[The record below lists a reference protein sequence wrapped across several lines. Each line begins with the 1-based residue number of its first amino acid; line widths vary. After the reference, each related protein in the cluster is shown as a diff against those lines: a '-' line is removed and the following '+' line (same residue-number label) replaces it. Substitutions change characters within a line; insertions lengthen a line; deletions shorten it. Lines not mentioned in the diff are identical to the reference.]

1 MRYELKSIG
10 LWAFVKISFFMNLI
24 LGFIMGLLYALFF
37 SFIVTVLSRFPGI
50 SNNDLDAKSFPVG
63 IMVIF
68 LPILFAIL
76 GAFFNTVIGAVV
88 VFLYNAIARMA
99 GGFELEFEPM
109 AIMVPSTPPP
119 GSYQPPIY
127 AQTPPAPSTPP
138 PPPPFRPS
146 QGEPPAPPSD
156 MPSGGGL

>member
-10 LWAFVKISFFMNLI
+10 LWAFVKISFFLNLI

-37 SFIVTVLSRFPGI
+37 SFIVTVLSRFPGMQ
-50 SNNDLDAKSFPVG
+50 NNDLDTKSLPVG
-63 IMVIF
+63 VMVIF

-76 GAFFNTVIGAVV
+76 GAFFNTVIGAII

-109 AIMVPSTPPP
+109 TVMVPSTPPP
-119 GSYQPPIY
+119 GNYSQPMYTQRPTTQ
-127 AQTPPAPSTPP
+127 ATPP

-146 QGEPPAPPSD
+146 QSEPPAPPSD